1 MTKACVSEDDSSED
15 DSDVVKLDD
24 TAEQSLSWY
33 QKSEN
38 SPWSSRWRSQL
49 VVEVIIVSGI
59 QHFLI

>member
-38 SPWSSRWRSQL
+38 SP
-49 VVEVIIVSGI
+49 
-59 QHFLI
+59 